1 MKWLYALVAAVLI
14 AGAVIGWEYRERNSV
29 KSAYVNALP
38 PYTQL
43 RGLAYIIEQDCYI
56 FEFKSGEAMYPLL
69 ASHETVPDLPVD
81 VKQTNV
87 GADFPKVR
95 ILGVI
100 KTGDRFRIA
109 SVRMDTSRT
118 GSVISFEIVLDN
130 ESSRAFYKLDTYW
143 MMDHSPEKV
152 GAAPTY
158 LPSYAVPS
166 AME

>member
-1 MKWLYALVAAVLI
+1 MKWLYALIAAAVI
-14 AGAVIGWEYRERNSV
+14 AGMAVSWSYRERNSV

-38 PYTQL
+38 PYNQL
-43 RGLAYIIEQDCYI
+43 RGLAYIVEQDCYI

-69 ASHETVPDLPVD
+69 ASHATVPDLPEE
-81 VKQTNV
+81 VKESNV

-109 SVRMDTSRT
+109 SVRQDTSREGT
-118 GSVISFEIVLDN
+118 VISFEIVLNN
-130 ESSRAFYKLDTYW
+130 ESSRAYYKLDTYY
-143 MMDHSPEKV
+143 MMDHSPEKT

-158 LPSYAVPS
+158 LTAYAVPS

>member
-1 MKWLYALVAAVLI
+1 MKWLYALVAAALI
-14 AGAVIGWEYRERNSV
+14 AGGVLGYESWQRHSV
-29 KSAYVNALP
+29 KSAYVNGLP
-38 PYTQL
+38 PYNQL
-43 RGLAYIIEQDCYI
+43 RGLAFILEQDCYI

-69 ASHETVPDLPVD
+69 GSHETVPDLPVD

-109 SVRMDTSRT
+109 SVRQDTSRAGT
-118 GSVISFEIVLDN
+118 VISFEIVLDN
-130 ESSRAFYKLDTYW
+130 ESSRAFFKLDTYW

>member
-1 MKWLYALVAAVLI
+1 MKWLYALVAAALI
-14 AGAVIGWEYRERNSV
+14 AGAVFGYEYWQRHSV
-29 KSAYVNALP
+29 KSAYVNGLP
-38 PYTQL
+38 PYNQL
-43 RGLAYIIEQDCYI
+43 RGLAYILEQDCYI

-69 ASHETVPDLPVD
+69 GSHETVPDLPAE

-109 SVRMDTSRT
+109 SVRQDTSRAGT
-118 GSVISFEIVLDN
+118 VISFEIVLDN
-130 ESSRAFYKLDTYW
+130 ESSRAFFKLDTYW

-158 LPSYAVPS
+158 LASYAVPS

>member
-1 MKWLYALVAAVLI
+1 MKWLYALVAAALI
-14 AGAVIGWEYRERNSV
+14 AGAAIGWGYQQRHSV

-38 PYTQL
+38 PYNQL
-43 RGLAYIIEQDCYI
+43 RGLAFIVEQDCYI
-56 FEFKSGEAMYPLL
+56 FEFKSGESVYPLL
-69 ASHETVPDLPVD
+69 GSHETVPDLPVE

-109 SVRMDTSRT
+109 SVRQDTSRSGT
-118 GSVISFEIVLDN
+118 VISFEIVLDN
-130 ESSRAFYKLDTYW
+130 ESSRAFYKLDTYY
-143 MMDHSPEKV
+143 MMDHSPEKA

-158 LPSYAVPS
+158 LTTYAVPS